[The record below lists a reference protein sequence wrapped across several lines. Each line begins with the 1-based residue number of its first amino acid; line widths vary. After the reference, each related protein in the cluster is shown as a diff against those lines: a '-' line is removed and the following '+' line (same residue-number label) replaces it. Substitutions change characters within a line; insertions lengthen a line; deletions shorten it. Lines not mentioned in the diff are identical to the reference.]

1 MCRPLIKRETGVGSC
16 NNTYATPNY
25 AAAASGWIASQI
37 FGQHLARDRQVVVR
51 LQVQPEL
58 GFHAEVDAQAR
69 GGIGGDA
76 ALAGDDFPDAALRQ
90 TDFLGQPVLGY
101 AQRLEEFFQQDFA
114 RGTSGI

>member
-58 GFHAEVDAQAR
+58 GLHTEEDAQAG

-76 ALAGDDFPDAALRQ
+76 GLAGDDFADAALRHAN
-90 TDFLGQPVLGY
+90 FLGQPLLRH
-101 AQRLEEFFQQDFA
+101 AQRFEKFFQQDFA
-114 RGTSGI
+114 GGGV